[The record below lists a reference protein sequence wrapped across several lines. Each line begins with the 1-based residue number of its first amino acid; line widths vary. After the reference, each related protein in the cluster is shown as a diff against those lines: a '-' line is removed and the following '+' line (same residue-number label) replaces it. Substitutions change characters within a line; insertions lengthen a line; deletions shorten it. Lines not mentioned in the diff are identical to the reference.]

1 MILKYVFFILFFL
14 FNVAIEINAL
24 AYMFD
29 TYSNLF
35 SWQVDEFNEY
45 AQKNSL
51 NITVKIVLITPKDGS
66 YDFSNHLDS
75 LFSKKS
81 DKYDLIY
88 NTARVMSFHAH
99 HYEDLKKYLPA
110 NYSNQFHPE
119 VYNSCINKGRLIGL
133 PASVD
138 INVLYA
144 NTDLLNKYEKR
155 IPKTWNELL
164 ETTKFILNEEK
175 RLNNTDY
182 TGFNGLFSEFL

>member
-1 MILKYVFFILFFL
+1 
-14 FNVAIEINAL
+14 
-24 AYMFD
+24 MFD

-133 PASVD
+133 VNLNWILKKKKKKKKKKKNYYLYLFIYIS
-138 INVLYA
+138 IN
-144 NTDLLNKYEKR
+144 LLFL
-155 IPKTWNELL
+155 I
-164 ETTKFILNEEK
+164 
-175 RLNNTDY
+175 
-182 TGFNGLFSEFL
+182 FS